1 MQPEDDRAPSGV
13 SPLTGSAKVVAA
25 IAILLVAALAI
36 LVVVEAISLAMFG
49 EYTGKILLTACIVF
63 LASIGIGLLSR
74 IGKS

>member
-1 MQPEDDRAPSGV
+1 MQPEDDRTPSGV

-36 LVVVEAISLAMFG
+36 LVVLDAISLAMFG
-49 EYTGKILLTACIVF
+49 EYAGKVLLTGCIVI